1 MIVVMGTLKLA
12 DQGVERLRSAIAAMV
27 PATRA
32 EPGCDHYAL
41 AADLDDP
48 DLLHVSER
56 WVDQAALGLHLV
68 TDHVIDFQM
77 AMRRTR
83 ILKASVN
90 IYYPDGSVKK
100 WINT

>member
-1 MIVVMGTLKLA
+1 VIIIMGTLKLA
-12 DQGVERLRSAIAAMV
+12 PGGTERLRSAIVAMV

-41 AADLDDP
+41 AADIEDP

-56 WVDQAALGLHLV
+56 WRDQAALGLHLV
-68 TDHVIDFQM
+68 SDHVIEFQM

-83 ILKASVN
+83 ILKGDVK
-90 IYYPDGSVKK
+90 IYHPDGTVKT
-100 WINT
+100 WINS

>member
-1 MIVVMGTLKLA
+1 VIIIMGTLKLA
-12 DQGVERLRSAIAAMV
+12 PNGTERLRSAIAAMV

-41 AADLDDP
+41 AADIDDP

-56 WVDQAALGLHLV
+56 WRDQAALGLHLV
-68 TDHVIDFQM
+68 SDHVVEFQM

-83 ILKASVN
+83 ILKGDVK
-90 IYYPDGSVKK
+90 IYHPDGTVKT
-100 WINT
+100 WINS